1 MWDFLIFLLPL
12 QSGFDRKAP
21 DTYWRDARVAE
32 EARLESVCTPK
43 GYREFESRS
52 LRNPLRGNAAQRVS
66 AGLFWYA
73 ADGELAHRTTN
84 TETARMTVRSW
95 AAFLRRVARTPREGT
110 EIAAASRPAGISLKN
125 HSLKSDEKPLS
136 ILPNHLLRRHTQ
148 RLVELLPKRPDKRLL
163 QELIHSNPLAP
174 PLLKGASTNIPAV

>member
-52 LRNPLRGNAAQRVS
+52 LRNPSGKCSPARKRRAVLVCGGRGACSPDDEYRNSTNDRQVM
-66 AGLFWYA
+66 GCIPPKGCK
-73 ADGELAHRTTN
+73 DPPGGHRDSGGPP
-84 TETARMTVRSW
+84 A
-95 AAFLRRVARTPREGT
+95 
-110 EIAAASRPAGISLKN
+110 AGISLKN

-148 RLVELLPKRPDKRLL
+148 RLVEFLPKRPDKRHL
-163 QELIHSNPLAP
+163 QELIYSNPLAAA
-174 PLLKGASTNIPAV
+174 LLKGASTNIPAV